1 MRALR
6 LVFLPC
12 LAVTALPAM
21 AQEAVRFGA
30 WQAFCAPMAGCV
42 LGVKSPEGDSLAFV
56 EPPSNDDRLLL
67 IPGIP
72 VLKNSVMHVS
82 LDERRVVSL
91 GPADGWR
98 MVDSAVGPAV
108 QIAPSVVD
116 EGLRQPMLRRD
127 EMEIRYMTENGVER
141 RITFSLNGYAD
152 TRGYADEE

>member
-1 MRALR
+1 MTTPHAR
-6 LVFLPC
+6 
-12 LAVTALPAM
+12 
-21 AQEAVRFGA
+21 
-30 WQAFCAPMAGCV
+30 
-42 LGVKSPEGDSLAFV
+42 
-56 EPPSNDDRLLL
+56 PSLLL

-72 VLKNSVMHVS
+72 VLENSVMHVS